1 MFKYYTIYVHV
12 NNYYAIIHLDTVCMQ
27 RTALYLACEEG
38 HAKCVEVLLKGGA
51 KVTYCIQV
59 AKDQQDCTE
68 EDYQKRIKSCLGIAI
83 LRRHRFDHN
92 NIIANHCS

>member
-1 MFKYYTIYVHV
+1 
-12 NNYYAIIHLDTVCMQ
+12 MQ

-92 NIIANHCS
+92 NFIV